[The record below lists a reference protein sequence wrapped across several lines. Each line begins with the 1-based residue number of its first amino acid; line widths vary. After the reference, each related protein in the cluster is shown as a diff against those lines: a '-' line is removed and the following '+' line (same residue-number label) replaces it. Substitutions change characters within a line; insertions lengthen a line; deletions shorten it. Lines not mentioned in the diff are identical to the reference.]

1 MSEPFTL
8 SQLKKLLATPQPPEL
23 GPGPRARVMPLAEL
37 QAEIDRALEAG
48 KLPSVTG
55 RLIRATILLWHDH
68 LDTAHALAQEIES
81 ADGSYVHA
89 IMHRREPDY
98 GNAKY
103 WFRRV
108 GAHACFPELAAK
120 TAALLQIQ
128 DPAGLAMKL
137 AVEHS
142 RWDPYD
148 FIDEC
153 EAAAGQAESTPRTEL
168 LRAIQ
173 KIEFE
178 VLLEH
183 VYRLEQ

>member
-8 SQLKKLLATPQPPEL
+8 SQLKKFLATPEPAEL
-23 GPGPRARVMPLAEL
+23 GPGPRAHVVPVAEL
-37 QAEIDRALEAG
+37 QAEIDRALDAG
-48 KLPSVTG
+48 KVPRLAG
-55 RLIRATILLWHDH
+55 RLTRATRLLWHDH
-68 LDTAHALAQEIES
+68 LDAAHALAQEIES

-128 DPAGLAMKL
+128 DAAGLVVKL
-137 AVEHS
+137 AGARNRGEPFS
-142 RWDPYD
+142 
-148 FIDEC
+148 FISQC
-153 EAAAGQAESTPRTEL
+153 QAAPRETASPPRTA
-168 LRAIQ
+168 RPPSIQ
-173 KIEFE
+173 
-178 VLLEH
+178 
-183 VYRLEQ
+183 